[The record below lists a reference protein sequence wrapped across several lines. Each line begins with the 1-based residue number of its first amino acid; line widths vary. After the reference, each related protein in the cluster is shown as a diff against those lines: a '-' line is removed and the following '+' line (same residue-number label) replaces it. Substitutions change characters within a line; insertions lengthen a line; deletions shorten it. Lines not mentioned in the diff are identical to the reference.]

1 MKVKRTIF
9 VLSLIVLFVFCLW
22 KMNEHY
28 DELARYPYELTDEQ
42 RNLVLEHF
50 DTEEINYLVTQ
61 KIEPKEFL
69 PYITTEGFE
78 LTNTLWYDT
87 AYHTRKESKSYV
99 VSFINKYRQQMEY
112 GTLKDMLSNYSYN
125 VLTRF
130 FDEGDGFED
139 DARLIADPKDILTT
153 IGDKETLYI
162 YEPNDLVSI
171 NDLPHDSITNSN
183 DVTIRKEVVK
193 PLHELAK
200 AAKEIN
206 QKTFGDMEIV
216 AGYLSYE
223 DQFPLYDKAL
233 TKYKDE
239 VFSYWDY
246 PGRNEYQLGYTI
258 QLKPKEKAKTN
269 KKDKDKNTSSKDT
282 KTTKAPSEEEQEQ
295 AIWLKDNA
303 YKYGFI
309 VRYPKQADDVTK
321 KKSQPYT
328 LRYVGK
334 DLAKYMHDNNKVLE
348 EVNADDVS

>member
-1 MKVKRTIF
+1 
-9 VLSLIVLFVFCLW
+9 
-22 KMNEHY
+22 
-28 DELARYPYELTDEQ
+28 
-42 RNLVLEHF
+42 
-50 DTEEINYLVTQ
+50 
-61 KIEPKEFL
+61 
-69 PYITTEGFE
+69 
-78 LTNTLWYDT
+78 
-87 AYHTRKESKSYV
+87 
-99 VSFINKYRQQMEY
+99 MEY

-139 DARLIADPKDILTT
+139 DAKLIADPKDILTT

-321 KKSQPYT
+321 KKYQPYT

>member
-1 MKVKRTIF
+1 
-9 VLSLIVLFVFCLW
+9 
-22 KMNEHY
+22 
-28 DELARYPYELTDEQ
+28 
-42 RNLVLEHF
+42 
-50 DTEEINYLVTQ
+50 
-61 KIEPKEFL
+61 
-69 PYITTEGFE
+69 
-78 LTNTLWYDT
+78 
-87 AYHTRKESKSYV
+87 
-99 VSFINKYRQQMEY
+99 
-112 GTLKDMLSNYSYN
+112 
-125 VLTRF
+125 
-130 FDEGDGFED
+130 
-139 DARLIADPKDILTT
+139 
-153 IGDKETLYI
+153 
-162 YEPNDLVSI
+162 
-171 NDLPHDSITNSN
+171 
-183 DVTIRKEVVK
+183 
-193 PLHELAK
+193 
-200 AAKEIN
+200 
-206 QKTFGDMEIV
+206 MEIV

-321 KKSQPYT
+321 KKYQPYT

-348 EVNADDVS
+348 EVNADEVS